1 MKPLNVITTA
11 TSEGLTEILTGGMWL
26 PETDKAEML
35 AELLLR
41 KERETIRRCCDAIR
55 KRREEVDENIDSGP
69 MNGYWRDSEGRVLE
83 GLDAA
88 IDIIRGL
95 Q

>member
-1 MKPLNVITTA
+1 MQPLSKWTDDDIEMWQHDGTYLGFTMAEYVA
-11 TSEGLTEILTGGMWL
+11 EI
-26 PETDKAEML
+26 
-35 AELLLR
+35 R
-41 KERETIRRCCDAIR
+41 RREREATKARCCDAIR
-55 KRREEVDENIDSGP
+55 KRREDVDENIDSGP
-69 MNGYWRDSEGRVLE
+69 MNASWRNSEGRVLE